1 LALIAMKPTDALERI
16 IIYARSGMG
25 KSRFALS
32 LPDTEKWG
40 EILYYAADENS
51 ENLGSI
57 APSRWRR
64 IHTIKPDST
73 NSVIQNFQEFCMR
86 DWRPIYPK
94 VRTIVV
100 DTYTKIVRDAV
111 QHSANTGSVTK
122 EQHFKVG
129 DPNNG
134 GQVIPNRGDI
144 EGVNA
149 LSWGFL
155 DKLYD
160 KQRHYNIILV
170 FHEDSKKIS
179 TGQTQGGPA
188 HPGWDMYEYL
198 PSKVDTVIRLI
209 REPIL
214 VPGAS
219 VPEMKVIAVTEHD
232 GLYTAKVRE
241 NDYISGNVLGRVPL
255 ERDPS
260 HFWLKYDEVF
270 SSRGK
275 EA

>member
-1 LALIAMKPTDALERI
+1 MALVPVKPSEGKERI
-16 IIYARSGMG
+16 IIYARAGMG

-40 EILYYAADENS
+40 EILYYAADENA
-51 ENLGSI
+51 ENLASLH
-57 APSRWRR
+57 PSRRHR
-64 IHTIKPDST
+64 VNVLKPDSQHDM
-73 NSVIQNFQEFCMR
+73 IHNFQQFCMQ
-86 DWRPIYPK
+86 DWRPHYPK
-94 VRTIVV
+94 VKTLVV

-111 QHSANTGSVTK
+111 QHSANTKSVTK
-122 EQHFKVG
+122 ETHFVVG
-129 DPNNG
+129 DPNKG
-134 GQVIPNRGDI
+134 GQIIPNRGDI

-198 PSKVDTVIRLI
+198 PSKVDTVIRLDRATI
-209 REPIL
+209 M

-219 VPEMKVIAVTEHD
+219 VPEMRVVAITEHD

-241 NDYISGNVLGRVPL
+241 SNYDGNPLARVVLD
-255 ERDPS
+255 RDPS
-260 HFWLKYDEVF
+260 NFWIQYDKVYE
-270 SSRGK
+270 RK
-275 EA
+275 EGE